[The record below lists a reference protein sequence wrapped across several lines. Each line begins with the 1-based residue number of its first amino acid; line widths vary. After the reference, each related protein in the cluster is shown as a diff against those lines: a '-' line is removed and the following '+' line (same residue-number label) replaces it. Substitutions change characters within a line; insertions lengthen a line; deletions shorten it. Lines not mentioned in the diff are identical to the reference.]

1 MKNRDTFDRIRAR
14 SRSYERSSCPV
25 LSLVALRS
33 LKILPPFLD
42 RTMGGRG
49 MMVPAYTLLYELF
62 RNFRVIIAD
71 SDTASRD
78 EPFI

>member
-42 RTMGGRG
+42 RTKGGG
-49 MMVPAYTLLYELF
+49 MIPAYTLLYELF